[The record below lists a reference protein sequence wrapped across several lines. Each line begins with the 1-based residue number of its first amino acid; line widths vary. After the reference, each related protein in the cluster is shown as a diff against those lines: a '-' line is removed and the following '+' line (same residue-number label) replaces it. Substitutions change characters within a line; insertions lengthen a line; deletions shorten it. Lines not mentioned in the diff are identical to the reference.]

1 MSRHEDYGE
10 VLSINYMD
18 DGRWRMLYV
27 RDKDGGV
34 GATQILEGRPG
45 VVPGDRVRVY
55 REGDPPK
62 LRFAKIS
69 N

>member
-1 MSRHEDYGE
+1 MSERDDYGE
-10 VLSINYMD
+10 VLRINYMD

-34 GATQILEGRPG
+34 RATQILEGRPG

-62 LRFAKIS
+62 LRLDKVS
-69 N
+69 T